1 MLHACVGG
9 ENWRYTSTAMPK
21 KRART
26 ERREAQREQAKW
38 LESKLKLARL
48 APGGDTTNPLPVA
61 TASVI
66 EPHARGL
73 PCLVCDTGGTRVE
86 EHAAREGLRFVRV
99 RCTRC
104 GHARELV
111 FRIVLPS

>member
-1 MLHACVGG
+1 MA
-9 ENWRYTSTAMPK
+9 K

-26 ERREAQREQAKW
+26 ERREAQREQAK
-38 LESKLKLARL
+38 LVGAKLKLARL
-48 APGGDTTNPLPVA
+48 APGGDAMNPIAVT

-73 PCLVCDTGGTRVE
+73 PCLVCDSSGTRVE
-86 EHAAREGLRFVRV
+86 EHAAREGLRFVTV
-99 RCTRC
+99 RCAQC
-104 GHARELV
+104 GHTREIV

>member
-1 MLHACVGG
+1 MLHACADG
-9 ENWRYTSTAMPK
+9 ENCGYTSIPMPK

-26 ERREAQREQAKW
+26 QRREAQREQAKW
-38 LESKLKLARL
+38 VESKLKLARL
-48 APGGDTTNPLPVA
+48 APGGGATNPIPVA

-66 EPHARGL
+66 ETHARGL
-73 PCLVCDTGGTRVE
+73 PCLMCDSGGTRVE
-86 EHAAREGLRFVRV
+86 EHAAREGLRFVTV

-104 GHARELV
+104 GHRRELV